1 VPRSRYLLFM
11 WHCVVYTYCTILC
24 AVNLVLFDVVLTA
37 ELVLVQP
44 HIMHII
50 TFIEVIATDQ
60 DHSESNVSSACGLVG

>member
-1 VPRSRYLLFM
+1 VLRSVSSVQFI
-11 WHCVVYTYCTILC
+11 WHCLFCSYGSIFVILSY
-24 AVNLVLFDVVLTA
+24 VVLTE

>member
-1 VPRSRYLLFM
+1 M
-11 WHCVVYTYCTILC
+11 G
-24 AVNLVLFDVVLTA
+24 LVCNKNYILFDVVLTA
-37 ELVLVQP
+37 DLLLVQP